1 MFPIDAFLPDLVVV
15 TAFFTIPVVG
25 SLRWKP
31 RIWLHDFPAD
41 IQALAAP
48 KTAEERR
55 LTTLFGAPFVVLF
68 IGLPVLVMWDLKFR
82 LGADFSFFS
91 AWLYAYALF
100 FGVNL
105 WDLVAL
111 DWIGMSLVDPQK
123 PPFPGTEGAAGW
135 RDYAFHFYGF
145 LKGCVIGLV
154 LATVEAGV
162 ITLFA
167 PG

>member
-1 MFPIDAFLPDLVVV
+1 MFPLTDFLLDLLILIVVF
-15 TAFFTIPVVG
+15 TAFVVG
-25 SLRWKP
+25 TLVWKP
-31 RIWLHDFPAD
+31 RIWLHDFPSD
-41 IQALAAP
+41 IQALAEP
-48 KTAEERR
+48 KSPAEKR
-55 LTTLFGAPFVVLF
+55 LTAWIGAPFMLVF
-68 IGLPVLVMWDLKFR
+68 FGLPLLLMWDLKAT
-82 LGADFSFFS
+82 LGADYSFFG

-111 DWIGMSLVDPQK
+111 DWIGLSFVDPQH

-145 LKGCVIGLV
+145 LKGSVIGLAFAV
-154 LATVEAGV
+154 FVAGV

-167 PG
+167 